1 MSLTVDESSLRNC
14 IDENTKAIRLLGD
27 LVKLISKQKEE
38 DDILQEE
45 REESIQVQVRCVFVR
60 INDIDTISQKYSA
73 DVFIQAQWAE
83 ANLAGYSQNELDR
96 LNWKR
101 QWHPR
106 IKVTNVLGDLERSD
120 EWTVAKAGSEYA
132 VCSQRMRLKG
142 DFKENLE
149 LRDFPVDVQELSI
162 HVTSEHPASKVKLI
176 KDAFILSSCDVSE
189 FGDSHEWTLFE
200 HVDSQESELNTQ
212 EMNSK
217 KFTRSKITLTC
228 HVARKAGYFFWNV
241 ALIMFCITS
250 LTFCSFTVDKE
261 SPKDRLGITLTLLLT
276 SVAFKMVVSRSLPTI
291 SYLTSLDI
299 YILINMMILVVQSI
313 HTTCI
318 SLITNKSI
326 QDKADK
332 YFLYA
337 LATFFVMDH
346 VVFSAYVL
354 LASYRKR
361 VYMLRRDKD
370 YQSEK
375 NRLERLALDNHVNG
389 DLFITMK

>member
-1 MSLTVDESSLRNC
+1 MAGHS
-14 IDENTKAIRLLGD
+14 
-27 LVKLISKQKEE
+27 QKE
-38 DDILQEE
+38 
-45 REESIQVQVRCVFVR
+45 
-60 INDIDTISQKYSA
+60 
-73 DVFIQAQWAE
+73 
-83 ANLAGYSQNELDR
+83 LDS

-106 IKVTNVLGDLERSD
+106 IKVTNVLGDLERYD
-120 EWTVAKAGSEYA
+120 EWTLAKPGTEYA
-132 VCSQRMRLKG
+132 TCYHRMRLKG

-162 HVTSEHPASKVKLI
+162 HIASERPSSKVKLI

-250 LTFCSFTVDKE
+250 LTFCSFTVDKD
-261 SPKDRLGITLTLLLT
+261 SSKDRLGITLTLLLT
-276 SVAFKMVVSRSLPTI
+276 SVAFKMVVSKSLPTI
-291 SYLTSLDI
+291 SYLTTLDI
-299 YILINMMILVVQSI
+299 YILINMMILVAQSI

-318 SLITNKSI
+318 SLITNKNL

-332 YFLYA
+332 YFLYF
-337 LATFFVMDH
+337 LAVFFILDH
-346 VVFSAYVL
+346 TAFSIYIIFT
-354 LASYRKR
+354 SYKKRIRMTRK
-361 VYMLRRDKD
+361 DKD
-370 YQSEK
+370 YQNEK
-375 NRLERLALDNHVNG
+375 IRLESLTAKPEIIE
-389 DLFITMK
+389 DLFVTMK